1 MANLTLEIT
10 KKIILEQEL
19 IIGPLAWEEA
29 AKVAGISVF
38 ESEKN
43 VKITNNVNESDVI
56 NSLVKQYERLFGRA
70 SVEACKDAV
79 KDLLPK
85 LQEDQIPEML
95 R

>member
-29 AKVAGISVF
+29 AKVDGISVF

-56 NSLVKQYERLFGRA
+56 NRLVRQYERLFGRA

>member
-1 MANLTLEIT
+1 MSNLSLEIT

-29 AKVAGISVF
+29 AKVDALTV
-38 ESEKN
+38 SEEAKTVEIKN
-43 VKITNNVNESDVI
+43 SKNQTDAI
-56 NSLVKQYERLFGRA
+56 NKLVKQYERLFGRA

-85 LQEDQIPEML
+85 LDQDQVPEML